1 MNRMELR
8 TKIDEAADECIIEL
22 HMNDKPLGHVR
33 LPAPDLETFI
43 HQLSEQRARMRDEV
57 PRTLDPG
64 ARFTALVDPIWRVPE
79 DHNAEGR
86 LLILRHPGLGWLAF
100 CFPEHEAQ
108 NLCQWLTGHHPAQ
121 EGQEGES

>member
-1 MNRMELR
+1 MSQMELR
-8 TKIDEAADECIIEL
+8 MGIDQAADECIIEL
-22 HMNDKPLGHVR
+22 HMNGNPLGHVR

-64 ARFTALVDPIWRVPE
+64 ARVKALVDPIWRVPE
-79 DHNAEGR
+79 EYDAQGR
-86 LLILRHPGLGWLAF
+86 LLCLRHPGLGWLAF

-108 NLCQWLTGHHPAQ
+108 NLCQWLAGHHSTQ
-121 EGQEGES
+121 QD